1 LLEPAAAGTVGR
13 HLRTL
18 TARGF
23 VSPGAEDEHRFRH
36 GLIRDAVYRATLKAD
51 RGALHERFADVLE
64 GDPEELDELVGYHL
78 ERAYA
83 FRLEIGA
90 GERVLERLAADA
102 GERLGA
108 AGIRACKRGDAPAAV
123 NLLRRATSLLPA
135 SSTTWELACELAIGL
150 RAVGQLGQAE
160 HVLAETVESAEA
172 AEDRRLAARARLE
185 LANLRLFRT
194 PSTSGDELRAI
205 AASARPIFTALGDH
219 RGLGRTWL
227 LAGTFESTLQRRD
240 AIRLEAGQEALE
252 HYRRSGWPPSGCL
265 GMISDALVNGPTPVD
280 EAVER
285 CESLLLSADA
295 VGEAYVRHSLASL
308 TAMRTDFDDARR
320 QLDRARALFE
330 DLGLTGI
337 AESACPLTAAS
348 IELGAGDAAAAAA
361 ALRLGI
367 EALTRFDDRSSL
379 AEAGAL
385 LAEALYRE
393 SRFDEAEEWL
403 KLSSKHANAEA
414 PATTLWAR
422 GVRAKLLAQNGRFA
436 EGEAAAAEAVAIARE
451 TDWLTKHATIVLDL
465 AEVVRLAGDAARA
478 DDLAEQA
485 RSLFEQKGNTAGALR
500 ARSYASHVLSS

>member
-1 LLEPAAAGTVGR
+1 
-13 HLRTL
+13 
-18 TARGF
+18 
-23 VSPGAEDEHRFRH
+23 
-36 GLIRDAVYRATLKAD
+36 
-51 RGALHERFADVLE
+51 
-64 GDPEELDELVGYHL
+64 
-78 ERAYA
+78 
-83 FRLEIGA
+83 
-90 GERVLERLAADA
+90 
-102 GERLGA
+102 
-108 AGIRACKRGDAPAAV
+108 
-123 NLLRRATSLLPA
+123 
-135 SSTTWELACELAIGL
+135 
-150 RAVGQLGQAE
+150 
-160 HVLAETVESAEA
+160 
-172 AEDRRLAARARLE
+172 
-185 LANLRLFRT
+185 
-194 PSTSGDELRAI
+194 
-205 AASARPIFTALGDH
+205 
-219 RGLGRTWL
+219 
-227 LAGTFESTLQRRD
+227 
-240 AIRLEAGQEALE
+240 
-252 HYRRSGWPPSGCL
+252 
-265 GMISDALVNGPTPVD
+265 MISDALVNGPTPVD